1 MKNHM
6 YPQNNKEMNM
16 KFYYNEKTGKIR
28 NHCFYDEDTEGESL
42 KMPSI
47 ELTIDE
53 WSKTLASHPVGK
65 TYFYKNGKLVLEDD
79 PDVINTEEYKAEVK
93 ANEIATLKRYLSDTD
108 YVISKLNELKLEDEA
123 EYEAEKI
130 KYADILK
137 KRKEARVKINEL
149 QGN

>member
-1 MKNHM
+1 MEVKTKVYFQKSTGFICHR
-6 YPQNNKEMNM
+6 YPYYYEPENENDFIEMSADEAEPT
-16 KFYYNEKTGKIR
+16 YQCPYEKIWAIK
-28 NHCFYDEDTEGESL
+28 D
-42 KMPSI
+42 
-47 ELTIDE
+47 
-53 WSKTLASHPVGK
+53 
-65 TYFYKNGKLVLEDD
+65 GKLVLIDD
-79 PDVINTEEYKAEVK
+79 ERVINTEEYKAEVK

>member
-1 MKNHM
+1 MKVKTI
-6 YPQNNKEMNM
+6 KEMSM

-28 NHCFYDEDTEGESL
+28 NHCFYDADTEGESL

>member
-1 MKNHM
+1 
-6 YPQNNKEMNM
+6 M

-28 NHCFYDEDTEGESL
+28 NHCFYDADTEGESL

-53 WSKTLASHPVGK
+53 WSKTLASHRVGK
-65 TYFYKNGKLVLEDD
+65 AYFYKNGKLVLEDD

-93 ANEIATLKRYLSDTD
+93 ANEIATLKLYLSDTD

>member
-1 MKNHM
+1 MIKG
-6 YPQNNKEMNM
+6 Y
-16 KFYYNEKTGKIR
+16 FRVSLFLFLLYNICDVVVIE
-28 NHCFYDEDTEGESL
+28 L
-42 KMPSI
+42 KMPKYELRDYIEFKMKDDNIYRGNVFAIDQDHLGFFYDVTSI
-47 ELTIDE
+47 IDDE
-53 WSKTLASHPVGK
+53 K
-65 TYFYKNGKLVLEDD
+65 
-79 PDVINTEEYKAEVK
+79 VINTEGYKAEVK